1 MITRFAF
8 FEGHVAPER
17 AAEFRKAVI
26 EELVPTW
33 QVFPGASAVRVTFAT
48 ERDEGAPEMPMML
61 AVDYPD
67 RAALER
73 ALASQERID
82 SRAATQRVLP
92 RFGSFRI
99 HHHITDAE
107 SFPAL

>member
-33 QVFPGASAVRVTFAT
+33 QVFPGASAVRVTLA
-48 ERDEGAPEMPMML
+48 GSMMPASSRSSYFSL
-61 AVDYPD
+61 S
-67 RAALER
+67 AL
-73 ALASQERID
+73 
-82 SRAATQRVLP
+82 
-92 RFGSFRI
+92 
-99 HHHITDAE
+99 
-107 SFPAL
+107 